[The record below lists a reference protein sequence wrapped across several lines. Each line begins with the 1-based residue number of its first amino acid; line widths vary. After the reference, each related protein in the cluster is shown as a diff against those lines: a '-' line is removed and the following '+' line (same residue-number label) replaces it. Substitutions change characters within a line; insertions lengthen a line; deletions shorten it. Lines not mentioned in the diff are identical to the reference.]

1 MEELYNLVKELE
13 KNTLYSRSN
22 KKHFWESEYGI
33 IGFSLLI
40 VLVISIIFLPS
51 FISIL
56 LLGAYLLCC
65 YKYYRHL
72 SQASNNNYNSKTFE
86 KIYCMIENIKT
97 KLNEKENDIC
107 TLHDSIK
114 SLQSEQHISISEPNQ
129 IDQILKGHYNVLLE
143 TIQKMDITTMDFGE
157 ECHNYVRKEMEK
169 AVRKCNL
176 RFVDF
181 CESTED
187 CYIVESSDIID
198 KVDYVARGIVSN
210 EDNQVVLKG
219 QVYIPS
225 K

>member
-13 KNTLYSRSN
+13 TNTLYSRSN
-22 KKHFWESEYGI
+22 KKRFWESKYGI
-33 IGFSLLI
+33 ICFSLLI
-40 VLVISIIFLPS
+40 ALIISMILLPF

-56 LLGAYLLCC
+56 LLGAYLLCSH
-65 YKYYRHL
+65 KYYRYL
-72 SQASNNNYNSKTFE
+72 SQAFCNNYNSKTFE
-86 KIYCMIENIKT
+86 KIYYLIENIKT

-107 TLHDSIK
+107 DLYDRIK
-114 SLQSEQHISISEPNQ
+114 SLQSEKHINSSKPNKM
-129 IDQILKGHYNVLLE
+129 DEILKGHYNVLLE
-143 TIQKMDITTMDFGE
+143 TVQKMDITTMDFGE
-157 ECHNYVRKEMEK
+157 ECHNYVRREMEK

-198 KVDYVARGIVSN
+198 KVDYLARGIVSN

-219 QVYIPS
+219 QVYVPS